1 MRYYKGLAALLALTL
16 SFPTMLE
23 IQTKAA
29 EESETETTLEELEET
44 SESEDTTE
52 EVSDELE
59 MEDILEIEESIELA
73 S

>member
-29 EESETETTLEELEET
+29 EESETAPIGSPAPNPFARVITLGRT
-44 SESEDTTE
+44 S
-52 EVSDELE
+52 
-59 MEDILEIEESIELA
+59 
-73 S
+73 